1 MSRDLHRFMSF
12 AFAGADLLVELDK
25 HRNVSFALGAT
36 TGLSALNDIEL
47 VGKPWQTVFAT
58 EDHGLIAALLDG
70 LKPGSRCGP
79 ILVKLALRRED
90 GSARDALMSA
100 CSLPTSPDT
109 VSCTLSNPSIAA
121 IPHGAA
127 RRNDPMQQFID
138 EGTFTES
145 AARLAE
151 AARALR
157 KPLEMT
163 FLDMPALQD
172 AEKLFGRAQTE
183 QLVQRIG
190 TLLRASSID
199 GATAARLGPGRFGLV
214 HDPSNRPDD
223 IAARIVSAA
232 RTPDGSSLEITHSSL
247 DIAQQELPQGETL
260 RAIRYVVEQVARD
273 GVSKDKPPT
282 LLSAFENMVESTLER
297 VRSFSRAVRDSH
309 FNLAF
314 QPIAS
319 LDTGKLHHFEVLT
332 RFNQEESPL
341 GMIQFA
347 EEIGIIEQLDLAV
360 ITRSV
365 ETMRNP
371 ALDRRVGFAVNVSG
385 NSLGNGV
392 FVNCLLELLDENRP
406 FAKRIA
412 IEVTESA
419 RLKNLQE
426 ANKVIQEI
434 RKRGF
439 QVGLDDFG
447 AGSASFQY
455 LQALSVDFVK
465 IDGAYVHRLG
475 KSQKDEAMIRGIV
488 RICADLGITTIG
500 EMIETREQ
508 ADALRRIGV
517 QLGQGWYFGRP
528 SPEPEVPWDFAPSQF
543 TFARA

>member
-25 HRNVSFALGAT
+25 QRNIAFALGAT
-36 TGLSALNDIEL
+36 TGLSALNDIQL
-47 VGKPWQTVFAT
+47 VGKPWQAVFAE
-58 EDHGLIAALLDG
+58 EDHGLVGALLDG

-79 ILVKLALRRED
+79 ILVKLALRRDD
-90 GSARDALMSA
+90 GSPRDALMSA
-100 CSLPTSPDT
+100 CSLPTSPGT

-151 AARALR
+151 AARTLR

-172 AEKLFGRAQTE
+172 AEKIFGRAQTE

-260 RAIRYVVEQVARD
+260 RAIRYVVEQVSRE
-273 GVSKDKPPT
+273 GVWKDKPPT
-282 LLSAFENMVESTLER
+282 LLSAFESMVESTLER

-309 FNLAF
+309 FNLAY

-319 LDTGKLHHFEVLT
+319 LDTGKLHHFDVLT

-385 NSLGNGV
+385 NSLDNGV
-392 FVNCLLELLDENRP
+392 FVNCLLELLDENRA

-419 RLKNLQE
+419 RLKNLPE

-488 RICADLGITTIG
+488 RICTDLGITTIG

-528 SPEPEVPWDFAPSQF
+528 TPEPEVPWDFAPSQF
-543 TFARA
+543 TSARA

>member
-25 HRNVSFALGAT
+25 QRNIAFALGAT
-36 TGLSALNDIEL
+36 TGLSALNDIQL
-47 VGKPWQTVFAT
+47 VGKPWQAVFAE
-58 EDHGLIAALLDG
+58 EDHGLVGALLDG

-79 ILVKLALRRED
+79 ILVKLALRRDD
-90 GSARDALMSA
+90 GSPRDALMSA
-100 CSLPTSPDT
+100 CSLPTSPGT

-138 EGTFTES
+138 EGMFTES

-151 AARALR
+151 AARTLR

-172 AEKLFGRAQTE
+172 AEKIFGRAQTE

-260 RAIRYVVEQVARD
+260 RAIRYVVEQVSRE
-273 GVSKDKPPT
+273 GVWKDKPPT
-282 LLSAFENMVESTLER
+282 LLSAFESMVESTLER

-309 FNLAF
+309 FNLAY

-319 LDTGKLHHFEVLT
+319 LDTGKLHHFDVLT

-385 NSLGNGV
+385 NSLDNGV
-392 FVNCLLELLDENRP
+392 FVNCLLELLDENRA

-419 RLKNLQE
+419 RLKNLPE

-488 RICADLGITTIG
+488 RICTDLGITTIG

-528 SPEPEVPWDFAPSQF
+528 TPEPEVPWDFTPSQF

>member
-25 HRNVSFALGAT
+25 QRNISFALGAT

-47 VGKPWQTVFAT
+47 VGQPWQAVFAA

-90 GSARDALMSA
+90 GSPRDALMSA

-127 RRNDPMQQFID
+127 RRSDPMQQFID

-163 FLDMPALQD
+163 FLDLPALQD
-172 AEKLFGRAQTE
+172 AEKIFGRAQTE

-214 HDPSNRPDD
+214 HDPANRPDD

-232 RTPDGSSLEITHSSL
+232 RTPDGANLQITHSSL

-332 RFNQEESPL
+332 RFNPDESPL

-371 ALDRRVGFAVNVSG
+371 SLDRRVGFAVNVSG

-465 IDGAYVHRLG
+465 IDGAYVHRLD

-508 ADALRRIGV
+508 AEALRRIGV
-517 QLGQGWYFGRP
+517 QLGQGWYYGRP
-528 SPEPEVPWDFAPSQF
+528 APEPEVPWDFAPPQF